1 MNASTDTSRT
11 QRIGIVGGGRGGL
24 KFFHLLNQSQGAHV
38 AYVVDRHPE
47 APAILAA
54 KQAQIAVF
62 TDLETAIRSQRVDI
76 VFEVTGHA
84 ETGARLASLLEG
96 TGIPILTSDL
106 ARLLV
111 QILEEDRHRIENEV
125 VGDIGEMKTEI
136 TESLK
141 GSASLVGRIN
151 SIMSSMQMLALNASI
166 EAAKAGVHGRGFAV
180 VADNMG
186 KSVETV
192 RKLTLEIESMNTRI
206 RQVALNIDRVLE
218 RLK

>member
-1 MNASTDTSRT
+1 MSAVEVSSKV
-11 QRIGIVGGGRGGL
+11 QRVGIVGGGRAGL
-24 KFFHLLNQSQGAHV
+24 RFFNLLHQSKGAEV
-38 AYVVDRHPE
+38 SFVVDRHNE
-47 APAILAA
+47 APAIAA
-54 KQAQIAVF
+54 ARQARVPVYTDMEAAVRSHP
-62 TDLETAIRSQRVDI
+62 TDL

-84 ETGARLASLLEG
+84 ETSEHLTRLLERSS
-96 TGIPILTSDL
+96 TRVLTSDL

-141 GSASLVGRIN
+141 GSGGLVGRIN
-151 SIMSSMQMLALNASI
+151 SVMSSMQMLALNASI
-166 EAAKAGVHGRGFAV
+166 EAAKAGVHGLGFAV

-192 RKLTLEIESMNTRI
+192 RKLTLEIETMNAKI
-206 RQVALNIDRVLE
+206 RQVALNIDRVLD

>member
-1 MNASTDTSRT
+1 MSKAEGTSKV
-11 QRIGIVGGGRGGL
+11 QRVGIVGGGQAGL
-24 KFFHLLNQSQGAHV
+24 RFFNLLNQSQGAEV
-38 AYVVDRHPE
+38 SYVVDRHAE
-47 APAILAA
+47 APAIQAA
-54 KQAQIAVF
+54 RQARVPVY
-62 TDLETAIRSQRVDI
+62 TDLDAAVRSHPTDI

-84 ETGARLASLLEG
+84 ETSAHLFDLLKNSS
-96 TGIPILTSDL
+96 TRILTSDL

-141 GSASLVGRIN
+141 GSAGLVGRIN
-151 SIMSSMQMLALNASI
+151 SVMSSMQMLALNASI
-166 EAAKAGVHGRGFAV
+166 EAAKAGVHGLGFAV

-192 RKLTLEIESMNTRI
+192 RKLTLEIETMNTKI
-206 RQVALNIDRVLE
+206 RQVALNIDRVLD